1 MPHLSLHP
9 DSTWNSRRH
18 ISDTDS
24 GGEAGP
30 VSSLRKVRRDRQE
43 PDRVTSNPSYPLSH
57 T

>member
-30 VSSLRKVRRDRQE
+30 VSSLRKVRRDWQE